1 LPHARNYVPWCASG
15 LGPTSDGLE
24 SAEPSGKVCI
34 GTRVSFPGELRSAKF
49 DKQKLGSMVQS
60 IARPAN
66 LMATI
71 AAPALEG
78 PSVVAPGPRLTIVM
92 PTRNEHDNIRPVYDA
107 LCRVLKGIDW
117 EVIFIDDD
125 SNDGTA
131 EVVCRLAN
139 SDGRVRRIQRI
150 GRRGLASACVEG
162 ILASSA
168 PYVAV
173 MDADLQHDEQLLP
186 RMLETLI
193 SEPHV
198 DVVVGSRYVE
208 HGSIATLSRERAFIS
223 GLGTRIARSIL
234 EVPLTDPM
242 SGFFMVR
249 RETFEGAVRRL
260 SRIGFKIL
268 LDLLA
273 SSPRPLQVKEIPY
286 HFRERHSGE
295 SKFDALIGWEYLML
309 LADKAVGHIIPIRFL
324 VFALV
329 GGLGLGVHLA
339 VLWLCL
345 NRMQLSFELSQAA
358 ATGIAIIGNFTLNNW
373 FTYHDRRLAGWQ
385 FVRGLLSFAL
395 ICSFGAVANVGVAT
409 LLFTQQH
416 TYWWVAGIAGA
427 AMSAVWNYA
436 VSSTYTWRA

>member
-1 LPHARNYVPWCASG
+1 
-15 LGPTSDGLE
+15 
-24 SAEPSGKVCI
+24 
-34 GTRVSFPGELRSAKF
+34 
-49 DKQKLGSMVQS
+49 MVQS
-60 IARPAN
+60 IARSAGLLATVAGPAPEV
-66 LMATI
+66 A
-71 AAPALEG
+71 
-78 PSVVAPGPRLTIVM
+78 SVVAPGPQLTIVV
-92 PTRNEHDNIRPVYDA
+92 PTRNERDNVRPVYDA
-107 LCRVLKGIDW
+107 LCRALNGTDW
-117 EVIFIDDD
+117 EVVFVDDD
-125 SNDGTA
+125 SKDGTA
-131 EVVCRLAN
+131 EAVCRLAN
-139 SDGRVRRIQRI
+139 SDCRVRCIRRI
-150 GRRGLASACVEG
+150 GRRGLASACIEG

-193 SEPHV
+193 TEPHV
-198 DVVVGSRYVE
+198 DAVVGSRYVE
-208 HGSIATLSRERAFIS
+208 QGSIATLSRERAFLS
-223 GLGTRIARSIL
+223 SLATRIARSL
-234 EVPLTDPM
+234 LQVPLTDPM

-249 RETFEGAVRRL
+249 REAFERAVRRL
-260 SRIGFKIL
+260 SSIGFKIL
-268 LDLLA
+268 LDFLA

-309 LADKAVGHIIPIRFL
+309 LADKVIGHIVPIRFF

-329 GGLGLGVHLA
+329 GGLGLAVHLA

-345 NRMQLSFELSQAA
+345 NPMQMTFELSQAT

-373 FTYHDRRLAGWQ
+373 LTYHDRRLTGWR

-395 ICSFGAVANVGVAT
+395 ICSFGAVANVGIAT

-416 TYWWVAGIAGA
+416 TYWWIAGIAGA

-436 VSSTYTWRA
+436 VSSTYTWHTEYS

>member
-1 LPHARNYVPWCASG
+1 
-15 LGPTSDGLE
+15 
-24 SAEPSGKVCI
+24 
-34 GTRVSFPGELRSAKF
+34 
-49 DKQKLGSMVQS
+49 MVQS
-60 IARPAN
+60 IARSADLLATVAGPA
-66 LMATI
+66 
-71 AAPALEG
+71 PEV
-78 PSVVAPGPRLTIVM
+78 PSVVAPGPQLTIVV
-92 PTRNEHDNIRPVYDA
+92 PTRNERDNVRPVYDA
-107 LCRVLKGIDW
+107 LCRALHGMDW
-117 EVIFIDDD
+117 EVVFVDDD
-125 SNDGTA
+125 SKDGTA
-131 EVVCRLAN
+131 EAVCRLAN
-139 SDGRVRRIQRI
+139 SDCRVRCIRRI
-150 GRRGLASACVEG
+150 GRRGLASACIEG

-193 SEPHV
+193 TEPNV
-198 DVVVGSRYVE
+198 DAVVGSRYVE
-208 HGSIATLSRERAFIS
+208 QGSIATLSRERAFLS
-223 GLGTRIARSIL
+223 SLATRIARSL
-234 EVPLTDPM
+234 LQVPLTDPM

-249 RETFEGAVRRL
+249 REAFEGAVRKL
-260 SRIGFKIL
+260 SSIGFKIL
-268 LDLLA
+268 LDFLA

-309 LADKAVGHIIPIRFL
+309 LADKVIGHIVPIRFF

-329 GGLGLGVHLA
+329 GGLGLVVHLA

-345 NRMQLSFELSQAA
+345 NPMQMTFELSQAT

-373 FTYHDRRLAGWQ
+373 LTYHDRRLTGWR

-395 ICSFGAVANVGVAT
+395 ICSFGAVANVGIAT

-416 TYWWVAGIAGA
+416 TYWWIAGIAGA

-436 VSSTYTWRA
+436 VSSTYTWRT